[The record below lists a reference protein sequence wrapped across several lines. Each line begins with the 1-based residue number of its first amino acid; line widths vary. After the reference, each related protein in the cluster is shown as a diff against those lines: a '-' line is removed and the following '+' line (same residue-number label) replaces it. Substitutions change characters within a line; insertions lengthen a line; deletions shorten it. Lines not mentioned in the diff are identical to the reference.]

1 MTTDATESKLCREA
15 LVKHKRKLPEKVF
28 NFFSNKSVK
37 RINLPSILYTT
48 QLVSLS
54 KDLPCNFVTT
64 AIVYKLQQPI
74 ICSIFNFKKFLPNTN
89 VDPFLTDTCGITYVC
104 ENSALKNS
112 YDAHIVTSG
121 PRVIKHNE
129 IRKFFTKGL
138 NYRELRKINNDQARK
153 NIIND
158 AEVCVSA

>member
-1 MTTDATESKLCREA
+1 MQQNLSYAEKLLLNIKGNFQKKC
-15 LVKHKRKLPEKVF
+15 LI
-28 NFFSNKSVK
+28 FFSNKSVK

-64 AIVYKLQQPI
+64 AVVYKLQQPI
-74 ICSIFNFKKFLPNTN
+74 ICSIFNFRKFLPNTN

-112 YDAHIVTSG
+112 YDAHIVTGS
-121 PRVIKHNE
+121 PRVIKHKE

-158 AEVCVSA
+158 TEVCVSA

>member
-1 MTTDATESKLCREA
+1 MQQNLSYAEKLLLNIKGNFQKKC
-15 LVKHKRKLPEKVF
+15 LI
-28 NFFSNKSVK
+28 FFSNKSVK

-64 AIVYKLQQPI
+64 AVVYKLQQPI
-74 ICSIFNFKKFLPNTN
+74 ICSIFNFRKFLPNTN

-112 YDAHIVTSG
+112 YDAHIVTGG
-121 PRVIKHNE
+121 PRVIKHKE

-158 AEVCVSA
+158 TEVCVSA

>member
-1 MTTDATESKLCREA
+1 MQQNLSYAEKLLLNIKGNFQKKC
-15 LVKHKRKLPEKVF
+15 LI
-28 NFFSNKSVK
+28 FFSNKSVK
-37 RINLPSILYTT
+37 RINLPSILYTA

-64 AIVYKLQQPI
+64 AVVYKLQQPI
-74 ICSIFNFKKFLPNTN
+74 ICSIFNFRKFLPNTN

-112 YDAHIVTSG
+112 YDAHIVTGS
-121 PRVIKHNE
+121 PRVIKHKE

-158 AEVCVSA
+158 TEVSVSA

>member
-1 MTTDATESKLCREA
+1 MQQNLSYAEKLLLNIKGNFQKKC
-15 LVKHKRKLPEKVF
+15 LI
-28 NFFSNKSVK
+28 FFSNKSVK

-89 VDPFLTDTCGITYVC
+89 VNPFLTDTCGITYVC

-112 YDAHIVTSG
+112 YDAHVVTGG

-158 AEVCVSA
+158 TEVCVSA